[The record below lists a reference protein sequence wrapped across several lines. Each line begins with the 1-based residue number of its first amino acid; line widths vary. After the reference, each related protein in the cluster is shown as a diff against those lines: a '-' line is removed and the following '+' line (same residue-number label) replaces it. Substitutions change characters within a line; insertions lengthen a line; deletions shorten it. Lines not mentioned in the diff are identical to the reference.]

1 MTRDE
6 AEKTVSQQ
14 WLQLAT
20 EALASA
26 SSELAAG
33 RFRFA
38 VNRAYYAC
46 FYAASALFLL
56 RGRRFAKHS
65 GLRSALHRDLIRSEL
80 LNARWGQAYDVL
92 FEARHRADYAVA
104 VEFETEDTAL
114 LVEDAEGFVEEI
126 RRLVTSM
133 QESAKGPL
141 S

>member
-26 SSELAAG
+26 SSELAAR

-46 FYAASALFLL
+46 F
-56 RGRRFAKHS
+56 
-65 GLRSALHRDLIRSEL
+65 
-80 LNARWGQAYDVL
+80 
-92 FEARHRADYAVA
+92 
-104 VEFETEDTAL
+104 
-114 LVEDAEGFVEEI
+114 
-126 RRLVTSM
+126 
-133 QESAKGPL
+133 
-141 S
+141 